1 MTRTPL
7 LFALAA
13 GLLGCPSTDPP
24 PPADDDGAA
33 TPFQVIE
40 WTAGPPPMTASAT
53 PGHRALRVIA
63 HLHSHW
69 SHDACD
75 GNPQPDG
82 VPDEACYQDLR
93 SGLCTARIDVAFL
106 SDHPGHAD
114 ETDYDTLLLHRDG
127 DAEVVDADG
136 AVVGT
141 RIDCGNGHEVRLFP
155 GIESRDMMPFALDA
169 HVDGGYS
176 GTTAA
181 DQQRVTDAG
190 GIRWIA
196 HTETRDLETLRAME
210 LEGIELYQL
219 HANLAPD
226 LREDY
231 LGLDPFGYLGEVG
244 PFFFPETNGVLDPPH
259 PDLAPL
265 GFLSLNEP
273 SIVALETLGQEQVLA
288 VTGGTDAHQ
297 NVFPADASDFERIDS
312 YRRMMRWF
320 NNWLLLPENA
330 ELSPEALESAMRGGK
345 SFVVFEVFGTPE
357 GFSVDLRRPGSSG
370 PGATLGDEIALD
382 DGLEVVVTPPTLDL
396 RSPRSEDEPVV
407 TTRVY
412 LADAEGRTLLVE
424 QEGADPVRAEVSS
437 AGVVR
442 VEVWI
447 TPRHLGPYLGEV
459 AEDYVDT
466 PIPWVQTGG
475 VFVR

>member
-1 MTRTPL
+1 VTRL
-7 LFALAA
+7 LPFAVAA
-13 GLLGCPSTDPP
+13 IGLVGCPSDLPP
-24 PPADDDGAA
+24 AADDDDAA
-33 TPFQVIE
+33 TPFEVIE
-40 WTAGPPPMTASAT
+40 WTAGPPPMSATAT
-53 PGHRALRVIA
+53 PGHQALRVIA

-75 GNPQPDG
+75 GVPQPGG

-93 SGLCTARIDVAFL
+93 QGLCTTRIDVAFL
-106 SDHPGHAD
+106 SDHPGHAT
-114 ETDYDTLLLHRDG
+114 ETDYATLLLRRDG
-127 DAEVVDADG
+127 DGEIVDDAG

-141 RIDCGNGHEVRLFP
+141 VITCPDGHEVRLFP
-155 GIESRDMMPFALDA
+155 GVESGDMMPLALDA
-169 HVDGGYS
+169 HVDGGYGGS
-176 GTTAA
+176 TAA
-181 DQQRVTDAG
+181 DQERVSDAG

-196 HTETRDLETLRAME
+196 HTETRDLETLRAMQ

-265 GFLSLNEP
+265 GFLALNEP
-273 SIVALETLGQEQVLA
+273 SIVALETLGQDQVLA

-297 NVFPADASDFERIDS
+297 NVFPAEASDFERIDS

-320 NNWLLLPENA
+320 NNWLLLPEN
-330 ELSPEALESAMRGGK
+330 EEVSPATLEAAMRGGK
-345 SFVVFEVFGTPE
+345 GFIVFEVFGTPE
-357 GFSVDLRRPGSSG
+357 GFAVDVRPTGVET
-370 PGATLGDEIALD
+370 PVAFLGDEIALG
-382 DGLEVVVTPPTLDL
+382 DGLEVVVQPPNLDL
-396 RSPRSEDEPVV
+396 RSPRDEALPLV

-412 LADAEGRTLLVE
+412 LADAEGRTLLAE
-424 QEGADPVRAEVSS
+424 QDGSEPIRASVS
-437 AGVVR
+437 APGVLR

-447 TPRHLGPYLGEV
+447 TPRHLRPYLGEV
-459 AEDYVDT
+459 ADDYVDT

-475 VFVR
+475 IFVR